1 VLSKRTGSGPEGR
14 SGEGRSRW
22 QIFSVAFTFT
32 LFCLVLAFGLG
43 TASGEDA
50 GEEVAAAPAP
60 RVVSEIVDERT
71 ATTRTFEL
79 SNGQLMTRLYQ
90 APVNYRD
97 EDGDW
102 MPIDESLAETAA
114 GGLTNAANS
123 FDLQLPE
130 RMGNGPVRLSLE
142 DQWLSYRLLG
152 SQTDQ
157 AEVEGETATYDSA
170 DGDLSFEL
178 HSLAN
183 GLKEEIV
190 LNDSSQPNRYTFA
203 LDFSD
208 GLTPAIAADGSIRI
222 EDSNGNL
229 FATLPAPTI
238 ADAGGSS
245 ADAVHYALQE
255 GSEEGHW
262 TLAVEADEAWLSDP
276 DRSWPVTIDPSAF
289 IASEQDCVIGSVPAP
304 SGWSKCGSSG
314 ATELAAGYVQ
324 SESQPI
330 RTFLRFQLGT
340 QLNPVIPANAYVSKA
355 TLRLY
360 APKAAENTVPGL
372 ETRRVTQGWTTALDW
387 QQFKTNNFLGPYKWT
402 TPGGDFTSEGK
413 AEVLTG
419 KRGTAAGWWEFSST
433 SLRELAQGWVEHNT
447 ILGGGIA
454 NQGLVVKQIDETKT
468 AECIANPANCPRRY
482 VGFNSSTAAS
492 NKPELDITYFL
503 KAPSTSKMT
512 SPKDGTTTG
521 RRLVLKSSWVSGVTG
536 VKYQFRVGKKGQFED
551 IPSTLVR
558 NAGGAPVSELAVGPE
573 EHASE
578 PLYFDASHASTE
590 LQEKGGAVQIR
601 AIFNGISEG
610 YSEPVEAKVD
620 RYTGGPKD
628 ATASVGPG
636 TLDLL
641 TGNLSISE
649 TDVSIGGF
657 NSLEFA
663 RNYNTRKPGSTG
675 EKTVLGQGWSA
686 AAPVEEAGGSE
697 WRNIKIT
704 KETEEIEGQ
713 SYTFEYANLTTLEGI
728 EIPFEKQGE
737 GYVAPPELTGYTL
750 ALANEGKEFH
760 LTDPLGNRTT
770 FKNENGGSEYVP
782 TAVTEAASAR
792 STQMSWQLVN
802 GQKRLDMMI
811 AAAWGASC
819 TENPLTT
826 TGCHVL
832 KFVYAPATT
841 WGAPSTYGDRLQ
853 KITYYAYGEAV
864 ATDVAQYSYDTSG
877 RLIEEWDPRLGSS
890 LKNIYTY
897 ESGKLRKIT
906 PPGQEPW
913 TFEYAP
919 QMDGEVGAVSRL
931 KAVKRANLVEGE
943 SKTSI
948 RYGVPLSG
956 SGAPYEMGVT
966 EVAKWGQEEAPV
978 DATAVFP
985 PTEVPGEP
993 AASYEKAT
1001 VYYMDGEGFAINTA
1015 TPAGAGTT
1023 GASITTTETDEFG
1036 NVTRELTAQNRLRAL
1051 AAGGESVTRSHQL
1064 ETRFVFSADGTELT
1078 DELGPLHAVQI
1089 ESGEEA
1095 GSLVPARLHRSILYD
1110 QSAPEGIS
1118 PKPHLPTKEEVGAS
1132 VPGKGID
1139 RDRRTTE
1146 YKYDWNLRKPTKTI
1160 VDPGI
1165 GHLNITTTT
1174 TYNGFT
1180 GSPTETRQPSN
1191 EGGGGAGTTKTI
1203 YYGESSDADC
1213 LLKPQWGGLPCKV
1226 KPAAQPGEGPNLPE
1240 TWIASY
1246 STLGQPTK
1254 IVQQTPGAG
1263 EAGKRETLISYDPA
1277 GREATKQ
1284 IIGGGASI
1292 PKTETQYSSLNGM
1305 PTKQLFVSCGGCDS
1319 QQTTTSYDTL
1329 GRVTDYEDADGNKA
1343 KTTYDKYGRPV
1354 SVNDGKGTQTLRY
1367 DSKTGLLVEL
1377 EDSAAGLF
1385 TASYD
1390 ANGGLVKT
1398 TLPNG
1403 LTATRTYDEA
1413 GSPTA
1418 LTYTKATNCGA
1429 SCTWLSFSVERS
1441 IAGQILVE
1449 SGTLGTDRY
1458 AYDMAGR
1465 LVSAQETPKAG
1476 GCTTRL
1482 YNYDVDSNRQSM
1494 TTRLPGVGGI
1504 CTGSGGTTQG
1514 YSYDTADR
1522 LRASGL
1528 TYDNFGRITSLP
1540 GTFAG
1545 GKTLETSYFAN
1556 DLVATQTQGGVSNSY
1571 ELDATMRYRSRLQAG
1586 GLEGSEVFH
1595 YAGPGDSPVWT
1606 ARGSTWTR
1614 SIGGIGGELAAI
1626 QESGK
1631 EVELQLTNL
1640 HGDVSATAALSMT
1653 ATALKATLTFDE
1665 FGYPISG
1672 SAGRFGWLGGKQ
1684 RRTEFAS
1691 GVIQMG
1697 ARSYVPAL
1705 GRFLTPDPVL
1715 GGSANPYD
1723 YASQDPTNGF
1733 DLDGNCAGRK
1743 NGTGPC
1749 AGANGGHWRNW
1760 AARSNKNRVIT
1771 MKFNSRVAA
1780 AKMMSYLENAP
1791 RLLAKLEAR
1800 VGAWKAKELKIL
1812 ERKAREWSRLDDLAE
1827 PTKCSDV
1834 ALGLD
1839 IAGPIMGVALA
1850 GAPVSGGVTLV
1861 IGTATS
1867 IAGLA
1872 AQGASAKGWC

>member
-1 VLSKRTGSGPEGR
+1 LILLS
-14 SGEGRSRW
+14 
-22 QIFSVAFTFT
+22 
-32 LFCLVLAFGLG
+32 AFGLSA
-43 TASGEDA
+43 ASGEDA
-50 GEEVAAAPAP
+50 SEEVAAAPSP
-60 RVVSEIVDERT
+60 EVISEIPEKRT
-71 ATTRTFEL
+71 ANSKTFEL
-79 SNGQLMTRLYQ
+79 SDGSNETVFFG

-97 EDGDW
+97 DDGDW
-102 MPIDESLAETAA
+102 KPIDETFEAA
-114 GGLTNAANS
+114 PSGGVTNAANS

-130 RMGNGPVRLSLE
+130 QMGVGSVRLSAE
-142 DQWLSYRLLG
+142 DQWASYRLLG
-152 SQTDQ
+152 TQTGQ
-157 AEVEGETATYDSA
+157 AEVDGATATYESA
-170 DGDLSFEL
+170 GGDIAFEL

-183 GLKEEIV
+183 GLKEQIV
-190 LNDSSQPNRYTFA
+190 LADASQPDRYSFA
-203 LDFSD
+203 LDLSQ
-208 GLTPAIAADGSIRI
+208 GLTPHLLQDGSIEI
-222 EDSNGNL
+222 GDGSDKP
-229 FATLPAPTI
+229 FATIPAPTI
-238 ADAGGSS
+238 ADASGEASS
-245 ADAVHYALQE
+245 AAVRYELEEAAD
-255 GSEEGHW
+255 GSWHL
-262 TLAVEADEAWLSDP
+262 TVVADEGWLRAP
-276 DRSWPVTIDPSAF
+276 DRSWPVRIDPS
-289 IASEQDCVIGSVPAP
+289 IEVSTNQDCAIRSLPTPKGSTACGAPGGGWPAP
-304 SGWSKCGSSG
+304 VPS
-314 ATELAAGYVQ
+314 TELSAAYNQ
-324 SESQPI
+324 KEAQPS
-330 RTFLRFQLGT
+330 RTFLRF
-340 QLNPVIPANAYVSKA
+340 NVNSFPPPMPSSAYIADA

-360 APKAAENTVPGL
+360 SPKAAENSPLGL
-372 ETRRVTQGWTTALDW
+372 EAKRVTRSWTASLNWETTDG
-387 QQFKTNNFLGPYKWT
+387 FLTKWT
-402 TPGGDFTSEGK
+402 TPGGDFGNEGK
-413 AEVLTG
+413 TILTPAERPG
-419 KRGTAAGWWEFSST
+419 GSEAGWWNFHSTALRDLVRAWNVQIFSP
-433 SLRELAQGWVEHNT
+433 EYLANNGV
-447 ILGGGIA
+447 
-454 NQGLVVKQIDETKT
+454 VVKQVNETKT
-468 AECIANPANCPRRY
+468 ECEANSANCAQRS
-482 VGFNSSTAAS
+482 VTFNSSAAAT
-492 NKPELDITYFL
+492 NQPKLAVVWYP
-503 KAPSTSKMT
+503 KAPSSSKMT

-536 VKYQFRVGKKGQFED
+536 VKYQFRAGKKGQFAD

-558 NAGGAPVSELAVGPE
+558 NAAGSPVSELAVGPE

-578 PLYFDASHASTE
+578 PLYFDAAHASTE
-590 LQEKGGAVQIR
+590 LQEKGGIVQVR

-610 YSEPVEAKVD
+610 YSEPIEAKVD
-620 RYTGGPKD
+620 RYTGGAKD
-628 ATASVGPG
+628 AAASVGPG

-641 TGNLSISE
+641 TGNLAISA
-649 TDVSIGGF
+649 TDVSIHGF
-657 NSLEFA
+657 NTLEFA
-663 RNYNTRKPGSTG
+663 RTYNTRKPGSTG

-697 WRNIKIT
+697 WRSIKLT

-713 SYTFEYANLTTLEGI
+713 SYTFEYATLTNLEGA

-737 GYVAPPELTGYTL
+737 AYVAPPELSGFTL
-750 ALANEGKEFH
+750 ALANEGKEFL
-760 LTDPLGNRTT
+760 LTDPSGNRTT
-770 FKNENGGSEYVP
+770 FKNENGGSDYVP

-811 AAAWGASC
+811 AKSNTASC

-853 KITYYAYGEAV
+853 KITFYAPGEAV
-864 ATDVAQYSYDTSG
+864 ATDVAQYAYDTSG
-877 RLIEEWDPRLGSS
+877 RLVEEWDPRLGSG
-890 LKNIYTY
+890 LKTTYTY
-897 ESGKLRKIT
+897 ESGKLRKVT

-948 RYGVPLSG
+948 RYGVPLTTSG
-956 SGAPYEMGVT
+956 GGPYDMGASD
-966 EVAKWGQEEAPV
+966 VAKWGQAEAPV

-1001 VYYMDGEGFAINTA
+1001 IYYMDGEGFAVNTA

-1064 ETRFVFSADGTELT
+1064 ETKLVYSADGTELT

-1095 GSLVPARLHRSILYD
+1095 GALVQARVHRSVLYD
-1110 QSAPEGIS
+1110 QGAPEGIS

-1132 VPGKGID
+1132 VPGKGTD

-1146 YKYDWNLRKPTKTI
+1146 IQYDWNLRKPKKTI
-1160 VDPGI
+1160 VDPGT

-1174 TYNGFT
+1174 VYDPFT
-1180 GSPTETRQPSN
+1180 GLPSETRQPSN

-1203 YYGESSDADC
+1203 YYGDLSGGSEC
-1213 LLKPQWGGLPCKV
+1213 IGKPQWGGLPCKI
-1226 KPAAQPGEGPNLPE
+1226 KPAAQPAEGPNLPE

-1246 STLGQPTK
+1246 SSLGRPTK

-1292 PKTETQYSSLNGM
+1292 PKTETQYSSTNGM

-1319 QQTTTSYDTL
+1319 QQTTTTYDTL
-1329 GRVTDYEDADGNKA
+1329 GRVTEYEDADGNKA
-1343 KTTYDKYGRPV
+1343 KTTYDKFGRIATI
-1354 SVNDGKGTQTLRY
+1354 NDGKGTQTLRY
-1367 DSKTGLLVEL
+1367 EAKTGLLVEL

-1403 LTATRTYDEA
+1403 LTAVQTYDEA

-1418 LTYTKATNCGA
+1418 LSYTKASNCGT
-1429 SCTWLSFSVERS
+1429 SCTWLDFSVERS

-1449 SGTLGTDRY
+1449 TGTLGTDRY
-1458 AYDMAGR
+1458 AYDKAGR
-1465 LVSAQETPKAG
+1465 LISAQETPKAG

-1482 YNYDVDSNRQSM
+1482 YNYDVESNRQSM

-1514 YSYDTADR
+1514 YSYDAADR

-1528 TYDNFGRITSLP
+1528 TYDNFGRITNLP
-1540 GTFAG
+1540 GTVAG
-1545 GKTLETSYFAN
+1545 GKALETGYFAN
-1556 DLVATQTQGGVSNSY
+1556 DLVSTQTQGSVSNSY
-1571 ELDATMRYRSRLQAG
+1571 ELDATMRYRSRLQGG

-1595 YAGPGDSPVWT
+1595 YTGPGDSPAWT
-1606 ARGSTWTR
+1606 DRGPTWTR

-1640 HGDVSATAALSMT
+1640 HGDVSATAALSPT
-1653 ATALKATLTFDE
+1653 ATELKATFRFDE
-1665 FGYPISG
+1665 FGNPTG
-1672 SAGRFGWLGGKQ
+1672 GAAGRFGWLGGKQ
-1684 RRTEFAS
+1684 RRTELPS

-1697 ARSYVPAL
+1697 LRSYVPGI
-1705 GRFLTPDPVL
+1705 GRFLSIDPVP
-1715 GGSANPYD
+1715 GGSANAYD
-1723 YASQDPTNGF
+1723 YANQDPSNQF
-1733 DLDGNCAGRK
+1733 DL
-1743 NGTGPC
+1743 
-1749 AGANGGHWRNW
+1749 
-1760 AARSNKNRVIT
+1760 
-1771 MKFNSRVAA
+1771 
-1780 AKMMSYLENAP
+1780 
-1791 RLLAKLEAR
+1791 
-1800 VGAWKAKELKIL
+1800 
-1812 ERKAREWSRLDDLAE
+1812 
-1827 PTKCSDV
+1827 
-1834 ALGLD
+1834 
-1839 IAGPIMGVALA
+1839 
-1850 GAPVSGGVTLV
+1850 SGCN
-1861 IGTATS
+1861 ATS
-1867 IAGLA
+1867 GQKFTPNRTAWSCIKECVRQHCSKHSASMKHTTFEHCLATAKGLWSAISCARHFCSLGSLAICGLA
-1872 AQGASAKGWC
+1872 CLSKHDPPPPGYSVGDFVKKLGEKFLKEPWFVPLG